1 MNRRKCFMVGSLAL
15 ALVLA
20 SFTILPAAVQRNA
33 ATAVNRARIVRQLQ
47 VRQLFQG
54 LDLTADQKDQIKN
67 ILKNNK
73 TQILQAARNVVKGR
87 LDVIN
92 GVSNAAGELA
102 GARQNANSLRRSI
115 IEQIK
120 PVLTRDQ
127 LDKLQTKMQNRKL
140 LRTQRLQNLLDRLD
154 SRIGG

>member
-47 VRQLFQG
+47 MRQLFQG

-92 GVSNAAGELA
+92 GVSNGAGELA

-127 LDKLQTKMQNRKL
+127 LDKLQTKMQNRKQ
-140 LRTQRLQNLLDRLD
+140 LRAQRLQNLLDRLD